1 MRTYRV
7 IESPVGPLTAVSTD
21 GVLSGLYMADA
32 AHLPATFGEPS
43 THPAD
48 QPGSDQRGADQP
60 GADLHGGDQPGAD
73 LRGAVQPGADLR
85 GAVQPGADLRGADRH
100 RADQLEE
107 ELAEYFAGERTVFTV
122 PTAAVG
128 TPFQLRVW
136 EQLAQIP
143 YGTTRS
149 YLDLALALGDARL
162 VRAVG
167 AANGRNPLSI
177 VVPCHRVVG
186 SDGTLTGYAGGVAR
200 KELLLALEDPRRR
213 ADTLF

>member
-1 MRTYRV
+1 M

-48 QPGSDQRGADQP
+48 QPGADQP
-60 GADLHGGDQPGAD
+60 GADQHRADQPGAD
-73 LRGAVQPGADLR
+73 Q
-85 GAVQPGADLRGADRH
+85 H
-100 RADQLEE
+100 RADQLEA
-107 ELAEYFAGERTVFTV
+107 ELSEYFAGERTVFTV

-143 YGTTRS
+143 YGATRS

>member
-7 IESPVGPLTAVSTD
+7 IESPVGPLTVVSTD

-43 THPAD
+43 TLPAD
-48 QPGSDQRGADQP
+48 RPGT
-60 GADLHGGDQPGAD
+60 
-73 LRGAVQPGADLR
+73 
-85 GAVQPGADLRGADRH
+85 
-100 RADQLEE
+100 DQLEA

-136 EQLAQIP
+136 AQLTEIP

-149 YLDLALALGDARL
+149 YLDLALALGDPRL

>member
-60 GADLHGGDQPGAD
+60 GADQRGGDQPGPD
-73 LRGAVQPGADLR
+73 LRGADH
-85 GAVQPGADLRGADRH
+85 PGADLRGADRH

-107 ELAEYFAGERTVFTV
+107 ELAEYFAGELTVFTV

-149 YLDLALALGDARL
+149 YLDLALALGYARL

>member
-1 MRTYRV
+1 M

-32 AHLPATFGEPS
+32 AHLPATFGEPW
-43 THPAD
+43 TQPTGQPGVD
-48 QPGSDQRGADQP
+48 QPGVDQPGADQRGADQ
-60 GADLHGGDQPGAD
+60 
-73 LRGAVQPGADLR
+73 
-85 GAVQPGADLRGADRH
+85 
-100 RADQLEE
+100 LEA

-136 EQLAQIP
+136 EQLAEIP

>member
-1 MRTYRV
+1 VRTYRV

-43 THPAD
+43 QPAG
-48 QPGSDQRGADQP
+48 QS
-60 GADLHGGDQPGAD
+60 
-73 LRGAVQPGADLR
+73 
-85 GAVQPGADLRGADRH
+85 GADR
-100 RADQLEE
+100 LEA
-107 ELAEYFAGERTVFTV
+107 ELAEYFAGDRTVFTV

-128 TPFQLRVW
+128 TPFQVRVW
-136 EQLAQIP
+136 EALVEIP

-200 KELLLALEDPRRR
+200 KEMLLALEDPRRR

>member
-1 MRTYRV
+1 MRTHRV

-21 GVLSGLYMADA
+21 GVLSGLYMTEA
-32 AHLPATFGEPS
+32 AHLPASFGDAS
-43 THPAD
+43 S
-48 QPGSDQRGADQP
+48 QGA
-60 GADLHGGDQPGAD
+60 G
-73 LRGAVQPGADLR
+73 R
-85 GAVQPGADLRGADRH
+85 
-100 RADQLEE
+100 LEA
-107 ELAEYFAGERTVFTV
+107 ELAEYFAGERTAFTV

-136 EQLAQIP
+136 EQLTAIG
-143 YGTTRS
+143 YGSTRS
-149 YLDLALALGDARL
+149 YLDLALSLGDARL

-200 KELLLALEDPRRR
+200 KQLLLALEDPRR
-213 ADTLF
+213 APDTLF

>member
-48 QPGSDQRGADQP
+48 QPGADQ
-60 GADLHGGDQPGAD
+60 
-73 LRGAVQPGADLR
+73 
-85 GAVQPGADLRGADRH
+85 H
-100 RADQLEE
+100 RADQLEA
-107 ELAEYFAGERTVFTV
+107 ELSEYFAGERTVFTV

-136 EQLAQIP
+136 EQLAEIP

>member
-1 MRTYRV
+1 MRTHRT

-32 AHLPATFGEPS
+32 AHLPLSFGEHSP
-43 THPAD
+43 H
-48 QPGSDQRGADQP
+48 GAERLD
-60 GADLHGGDQPGAD
+60 A
-73 LRGAVQPGADLR
+73 
-85 GAVQPGADLRGADRH
+85 
-100 RADQLEE
+100 
-107 ELAEYFAGERTVFTV
+107 ELAEYFAGERTAFTV

-136 EQLAQIP
+136 EQLTLIP
-143 YGTTRS
+143 YGSTCS

-186 SDGTLTGYAGGVAR
+186 SDGTLTGYAGGIAR
-200 KELLLALEDPRRR
+200 KEQLLALEDPRR
-213 ADTLF
+213 AAPTLF

>member
-1 MRTYRV
+1 MV
-7 IESPVGPLTAVSTD
+7 ESPVGPLTVVSTD

-32 AHLPATFGEPS
+32 AHLPATFGDPS
-43 THPAD
+43 PD
-48 QPGSDQRGADQP
+48 GAD
-60 GADLHGGDQPGAD
+60 GLDD
-73 LRGAVQPGADLR
+73 
-85 GAVQPGADLRGADRH
+85 
-100 RADQLEE
+100 

-136 EQLAQIP
+136 EQLVAIP
-143 YGTTRS
+143 YGSTRS

-186 SDGTLTGYAGGVAR
+186 SDGSLTGYAGGVAR
-200 KELLLALEDPRRR
+200 KEMLLALEDPRR
-213 ADTLF
+213 AVDTLF